1 MSTELKRKLSDHDD
15 DKQCRRRKNGGEN
28 NLEEKISRLVNEV
41 QAQDFLGNLVVILHD
56 ENENP
61 YVTLQNAL
69 SYINITLKV
78 VKNDENPELFELQIN
93 EKAFACGSFQNMQLA
108 KRPLAEEALEKLKET
123 CFFISKKSDYVNVT
137 KENLSTSS
145 AKTVVKP
152 SVNSNSIALKIMT
165 KMGWTGGGLGAQEQ
179 GNLDSVM
186 LYENVNRH
194 GLGNRNLMTEI
205 TKKLDEFCRS
215 SNLLTLVFDSDFTKE
230 ERVLIHKVARK
241 FNLKSK
247 SSGTSSR
254 KITVSHKI
262 TRMDIVKELLKI
274 GGEDGLYKLHIPTK
288 FMHLWDL

>member
-1 MSTELKRKLSDHDD
+1 
-15 DKQCRRRKNGGEN
+15 
-28 NLEEKISRLVNEV
+28 
-41 QAQDFLGNLVVILHD
+41 
-56 ENENP
+56 
-61 YVTLQNAL
+61 
-69 SYINITLKV
+69 
-78 VKNDENPELFELQIN
+78 
-93 EKAFACGSFQNMQLA
+93 MQ
-108 KRPLAEEALEKLKET
+108 
-123 CFFISKKSDYVNVT
+123 KSDYVNVT

-152 SVNSNSIALKIMT
+152 SVSSNSIALKIMT